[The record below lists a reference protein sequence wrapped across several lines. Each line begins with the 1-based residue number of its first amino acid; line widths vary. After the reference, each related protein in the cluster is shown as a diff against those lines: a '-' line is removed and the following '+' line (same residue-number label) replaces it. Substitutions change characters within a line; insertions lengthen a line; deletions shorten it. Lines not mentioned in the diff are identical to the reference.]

1 VYEKVYQQDMRT
13 ASRLMRDLEEGLPE
27 ARLEM
32 QRLYPKT
39 GKARIIGV
47 TGSPGAGKSTICD
60 CLIRHYRKQG
70 DKVGVVAIDP
80 SSPFSGGAILGDR
93 IRMGTH
99 AGDDGVFIRSL
110 ATRGHLGGLS
120 RATGDVVAVMEVYG
134 CDPII
139 IETVGAGQSEVEVR
153 TLATT
158 SIVVLTPGMGDDIQ
172 AIKAGIMEIADL
184 FVLNKADRDGAERAY
199 SDIRM
204 MLEMMP
210 MEEAEVWTPPIL
222 KMVAFRD
229 EGIDELA
236 EAIAGHGRFMEES
249 GRLYERARERAKLQF
264 FDLLQEQVE
273 KHLKSELESSMNGG
287 WQDRLARREI
297 DPYSLAD
304 KVLSNVLDSK
314 DKGQ

>member
-1 VYEKVYQQDMRT
+1 MYEKVYQQDMRT